1 MMIVVID
8 DICIIYNMN
17 SHLLSEIEGI
27 IIIIIIWI
35 NWGHKLKKG
44 QGYMAEIWTSIML
57 INMKSFFTL
66 HI

>member
-8 DICIIYNMN
+8 YICIIYYMN
-17 SHLLSEIEGI
+17 SHLLSETEG

-57 INMKSFFTL
+57 ISMKSFFTL